1 MSSASNGSAW
11 WTPSSCEPAAHLELG
26 QHPAR
31 WQRPLPDTTRRSGRR
46 VREGAV
52 AVDSARLGRV
62 EAHAALAVLLVLVQ
76 DVPRPEHRPHFVRD
90 RRVVLRLVVVGRGE
104 SPLRNPDAL
113 Q

>member
-1 MSSASNGSAW
+1 MVLHGGLLHLASPPHILSSVNTQLNGNALCP
-11 WTPSSCEPAAHLELG
+11 TPRVEVGEEG
-26 QHPAR
+26 
-31 WQRPLPDTTRRSGRR
+31 

-62 EAHAALAVLLVLVQ
+62 EAHAALAVLLLLVQ
-76 DVPRPEHRPHFVRD
+76 DVPRPEHRPDFVRD
-90 RRVVLRLVVVGRGE
+90 RRVVLGLVVVGRGE